1 VIYVLL
7 QNFTRDESMRSIRE
21 ALRRNET
28 DPERL
33 RTELLII
40 LLTVVTIAVGLL
52 ILAALQRAKK
62 GRSVRSPNRLFGQ
75 LLRPLGL
82 SVSERMLLRRVARKL
97 KLHQPTLLRLSPH
110 HYAQLAEQ
118 FVSVSPWD
126 STHGSLR
133 VRLDGISRKLFG
145 QPSSAANTDPS
156 ASHEPRPPGG

>member
-40 LLTVVTIAVGLL
+40 VLTLVVIALGLL

-62 GRSVRSPNRLFGQ
+62 GRNVRSPNRLFGR

-97 KLHQPTLLRLSPH
+97 KLHQPTLLLLSPD

-118 FVSVSPWD
+118 FVGFSSWD
-126 STHGSLR
+126 STRGSLR
-133 VRLDGISRKLFG
+133 VRLDAISRKLFG
-145 QPSSAANTDPS
+145 QPSSAANTDS
-156 ASHEPRPPGG
+156 SGGHEPQPASG